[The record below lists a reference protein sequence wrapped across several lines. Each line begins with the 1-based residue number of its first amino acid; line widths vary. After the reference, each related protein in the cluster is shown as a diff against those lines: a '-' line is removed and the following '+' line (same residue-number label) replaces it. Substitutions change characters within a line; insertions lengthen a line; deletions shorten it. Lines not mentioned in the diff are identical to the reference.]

1 MARQMRPLSRRL
13 QFIQARA
20 TQRLPDRTFTTTPPH
35 LQEDSNEP
43 STSLESL
50 KEIDTIA
57 LSTTKSHITHILS
70 TTQSLQ
76 HLTSQILPQARSIQ
90 LNPQIPPYTP
100 SLWTLQHQT
109 APPRL
114 ALLHEHA
121 TRLHQNL
128 TDLQTTPHAI
138 ESNTT
143 SLQKFKSDLNSQT
156 KEDKWNEYINLKY
169 LEKASLHRQQTR
181 IDTLQAEVDTM
192 REENLGLAA
201 RRAAKAGAKGKKD
214 IAPVKAFKP
223 AFRRAL
229 AGSVMER
236 DDGGGGGMKRRKQS
250 LAETVKSNRERG
262 RRGPQQG
269 WGATATEKA
278 EVGAMATSGARKP
291 SPFQNQKVLRPA
303 TANAKEVDGIEG
315 KTNEN
320 DSKAPKQIDDLR
332 ASLEA
337 NLKP

>member
-1 MARQMRPLSRRL
+1 MRPLSRRL
-13 QFIQARA
+13 QFLEARA
-20 TQRLPDRTFTTTPPH
+20 TQCQPNRTLTTTPPH
-35 LQEDSNEP
+35 LQKDSNNQP
-43 STSLESL
+43 STSLQSL

-57 LSTTKSHITHILS
+57 LSTTKNHITHILS
-70 TTQSLQ
+70 TTESLQ

-90 LNPQIPPYTP
+90 LNPQIPPYKP
-100 SLWTLQHQT
+100 SLWTLQSQN

-128 TDLQTTPHAI
+128 SDLQTTPHAI
-138 ESNTT
+138 ESNAI
-143 SLQKFKSDLNSQT
+143 SLQKFKSDLNSQSQ
-156 KEDKWNEYINLKY
+156 EDKWNEYTNLKY

-181 IDTLQAEVDTM
+181 IDTLQAGVDTM

-214 IAPVKAFKP
+214 VVPVKAFKP
-223 AFRRAL
+223 AFKRAL

-236 DDGGGGGMKRRKQS
+236 DDSGGGVGMKKRQKNRG
-250 LAETVKSNRERG
+250 LAETVKSNRE
-262 RRGPQQG
+262 RGPQQG

-278 EVGAMATSGARKP
+278 EVGAMASTGARKP
-291 SPFQNQKVLRPA
+291 SPFQNRKGLRPA
-303 TANAKEVDGIEG
+303 AADAKDLGWESDG
-315 KTNEN
+315 KTKEN
-320 DSKAPKQIDDLR
+320 DTKGPKQIDDLR